1 MLERM
6 SEYFT
11 SYGSSNAYI
20 YMYCRDIAWVMFWS
34 KHIGTHFHIDYF
46 EERIMVI
53 IITMFIL
60 FSASVI
66 FFA

>member
-1 MLERM
+1 MIYWIDVLKKERNMLERM

-34 KHIGTHFHIDYF
+34 KAYRHALPY
-46 EERIMVI
+46 R
-53 IITMFIL
+53 L
-60 FSASVI
+60 F
-66 FFA
+66 